1 MPYRTCD
8 HLKEDGIYC
17 SSPALRDQR
26 YCYFHLNL
34 RARRV
39 QAARARLRN
48 EPFRLQ
54 MPILDNAHA
63 VLSGVQQ
70 VLDALADNCLSA
82 RQAAVYLYGLQMAS
96 TSLKSTPDWKG
107 QRPEVAPDEPL
118 RALEINSLWN
128 QYQLPFD
135 TDFDAPPDVAAA
147 TIEASIGL
155 THEARLAQTQQM
167 SLARVP
173 ARPESPAAT
182 DAVAGAP
189 VSPVLWA
196 NPGAVPDSPATDRKP
211 PAATRPAAAD
221 SPASAA

>member
-1 MPYRTCD
+1 MPCRTCD
-8 HLKEDGIYC
+8 HLKEDGVYC

-63 VLSGVQQ
+63 ILSGVQQ

-96 TSLKSTPDWKG
+96 TSLKSTPEWKG
-107 QRPEVAPDEPL
+107 QRPEVAPDDPL
-118 RALEINSLWN
+118 RALEINSLWD

-147 TIEASIGL
+147 TIEATIGL
-155 THEARLAQTQQM
+155 TPEARLTQTRQP

-173 ARPESPAAT
+173 ARDPH
-182 DAVAGAP
+182 GAP
-189 VSPVLWA
+189 PANLVSQVRAVLFGA
-196 NPGAVPDSPATDRKP
+196 NLGDLPDPPATDRKP
-211 PAATRPAAAD
+211 PTAPSQVAAD
-221 SPASAA
+221 TPANAA